1 MRVRTASGGLMA
13 VAIFALAPTRVAGQ
27 TIPSP
32 FRYVEARQEAGIF
45 VGHTAAAR
53 GRFGFG
59 PGGGLRAG
67 ALWGINL
74 SGPLGFE
81 TTAGVIRGK
90 RDVINPNRLEG
101 DRKIG
106 EEDSMLG
113 TVDARLRFTFT
124 GDRSWH
130 DLAPYIVAGGG
141 VVFDLSNAG
150 ALDQDLSQDDRFNF
164 ATSFL
169 GTFGGGTHLHL
180 SEGLALRGDAVFSLW
195 KLSTPPGFSDPDL
208 GIPSVEQSEWVS
220 ALHLTLAAV
229 IRF

>member
-1 MRVRTASGGLMA
+1 MRVRIASGGLLA
-13 VAIFALAPTRVAGQ
+13 VTICSFAPAALAGQ

-32 FRYVEARQEAGIF
+32 FRYVETRQEVGVF
-45 VGHTAAAR
+45 FGHTAAAK

-67 ALWGINL
+67 VRWGIDL

-81 TTAGVIRGK
+81 TVAGVIRGK

-124 GDRSWH
+124 GERSWH
-130 DLAPYIVAGGG
+130 GLSPYIVAGGG
-141 VVFDLSNAG
+141 LVFDLSNPG
-150 ALDQDLSQDDRFNF
+150 ALDQELDQDNRFNF
-164 ATSFL
+164 GTSFL
-169 GTFGGGTHLHL
+169 GTFGAGSRFYLTDR
-180 SEGLALRGDAVFSLW
+180 LALRGDAVFSLW
-195 KLSTPPGFSDPDL
+195 KLDTPPGFSDPTLD
-208 GIPSVEQSEWVS
+208 IPSVSKSEWAS
-220 ALHLTLAAV
+220 ATHFTLSAV